1 MNQARPEWPRR
12 LRHSNR
18 RLIGRRSCGTFRA
31 GAWRGRRKAGPSV
44 AQARY
49 PPGVFVDQAEIM
61 VKAGNGG
68 RGAVTFRREKYVP
81 KGGPDGGNGGD
92 GGSVILVADDNVNT
106 LFDFRGQHH
115 WSAQDGEPGR
125 AKQQSGLAGKDCLVR
140 MPPGTLV
147 YEGTSGELLCDL
159 KPGDQVV
166 IAKGGRGGFGNE
178 HFKRSTNQT
187 PRQAEPGEPGPQ
199 VHLRLELK
207 LIADVGIIGLP
218 NAGKSTLLSALTRAT
233 PKIADYPFTTLSPQ
247 LGIAELDQTRRIVMA
262 DIPGLIEGASRG
274 AGLGHDFL
282 RHVERTR
289 VLVHVLDVAPMDES
303 DPVDNYRKIRAELA
317 GYSPLLAEKQEVIAL
332 NKMDLVPDE
341 AERKAKVDE
350 VCRKL
355 KLGHREPV
363 LAISGASRQGMKE
376 LMERLWGMLHP
387 VEGKVEGWKAAPAAG
402 M

>member
-1 MNQARPEWPRR
+1 M
-12 LRHSNR
+12 
-18 RLIGRRSCGTFRA
+18 
-31 GAWRGRRKAGPSV
+31 
-44 AQARY
+44 
-49 PPGVFVDQAEIM
+49 FVDQAEIL

-68 RGAVTFRREKYVP
+68 RGSVSFRREKYVP

-92 GGSVILVADDNVNT
+92 GGSVVLAADGNVNT

-125 AKQQSGLAGKDCLVR
+125 AKQQSGLAGQDCIIR
-140 MPPGTLV
+140 MPPGTMV
-147 YEGTSGELLCDL
+147 YDNTSGELLCDL
-159 KPGDQVV
+159 KPGDRVV

-199 VHLRLELK
+199 VSLRLELK
-207 LIADVGIIGLP
+207 LIADVGIIGVP
-218 NAGKSTLLSALTRAT
+218 NAGKSTLLASLTRAT

-247 LGIAELDQTRRIVMA
+247 LGIAELDQTRRIVLA

-289 VLVHVLDVAPMDES
+289 VLVHLIDIAPLDGS
-303 DPVDNYRKIRAELA
+303 DPVENYRKIRTELA
-317 GYSPLLAEKQEVIAL
+317 GYSTLLAEKQEVIAL

-341 AERKAKVDE
+341 AERKAKVEE
-350 VCRKL
+350 VCREL
-355 KLGHREPV
+355 KLGHSEPV
-363 LAISGASRQGMKE
+363 LAISGAARQGMKE
-376 LMERLWGMLHP
+376 LLERLWTMLHP
-387 VEGKVEGWKAAPAAG
+387 VEARVEGWKSASPQGAAG
-402 M
+402 

>member
-1 MNQARPEWPRR
+1 M
-12 LRHSNR
+12 
-18 RLIGRRSCGTFRA
+18 
-31 GAWRGRRKAGPSV
+31 
-44 AQARY
+44 
-49 PPGVFVDQAEIM
+49 FVDQAEIE

-68 RGAVTFRREKYVP
+68 RGAVSFRREKYVP

-92 GGSVILVADDNVNT
+92 GGSVVLAADENVNT

-125 AKQQSGLAGKDCLVR
+125 AKQQSGLAGKDCIIR
-140 MPPGTLV
+140 MPPGTMV
-147 YEGTSGELLCDL
+147 YEAESGALLCDL
-159 KPGDQVV
+159 KPGDRVV

-187 PRQAEPGEPGPQ
+187 PRQAEPGEPGAR
-199 VHLRLELK
+199 VRLRLELK

-247 LGIAELDQTRRIVMA
+247 LGIAELDQTRRIVLA
-262 DIPGLIEGASRG
+262 DIPGLIEGASHG
-274 AGLGHDFL
+274 AGLGHEFL
-282 RHVERTR
+282 RHVERTK
-289 VLVHVLDVAPMDES
+289 VLVHVLDIAPVDGS
-303 DPVDNYRKIRAELA
+303 DPVENYRKIRAELA

-363 LAISGASRQGMKE
+363 LAISGAARQGMKD
-376 LMERLWGMLHP
+376 LLERLWGMLHP
-387 VEGKVEGWKAAPAAG
+387 VEGKVEGWKPVG
-402 M
+402 VS